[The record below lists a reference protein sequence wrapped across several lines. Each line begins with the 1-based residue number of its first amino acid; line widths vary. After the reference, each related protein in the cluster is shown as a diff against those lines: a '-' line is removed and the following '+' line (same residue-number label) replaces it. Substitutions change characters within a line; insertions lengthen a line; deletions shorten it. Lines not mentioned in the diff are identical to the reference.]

1 MSGLLTNRSY
11 VEKRSCDRIG
21 INRTINIS
29 LADGTMLGGV
39 TMNISL
45 GGVLLKPDRDISEQY
60 LGSSA
65 SFTLVCKFG
74 VSSVY
79 LCKIIRIS
87 GDLISLE
94 VDKKAAIKFG
104 KELTRGIFA
113 RK

>member
-1 MSGLLTNRSY
+1 MSGMLMNQVY
-11 VEKRSCDRIG
+11 AEKRSCDRVG
-21 INRTINIS
+21 VSRKINIS
-29 LADGTMLGGV
+29 LADGDSLDGV

-45 GGVLLKPDRDISEQY
+45 GGILLKPGRSVGGQY
-60 LGSSA
+60 LGTSA
-65 SFTLVCKFG
+65 SFTLICEFG

-87 GDLISLE
+87 DGLISLE
-94 VDKKAAIKFG
+94 VDKKAAVKFG